1 MSNLLELYIKL
12 VGLVLFGLILGRKL
26 PAIVPTYISQFIF
39 WVGAP
44 VSIITFVQRVQL
56 SNSVWIAPVIAYIA
70 TFAGA
75 ILAWLA
81 IQGRAYWRNT
91 TTKLSTRGSLI
102 LVAMVGNTGFLGY
115 PITLSVAD
123 NNYFAW
129 ALFYDLLGTLFAAYG
144 IGIVVGNCF
153 STRHSNNISQ
163 KNSAQNSNVRKN
175 NYFQN
180 YFQRYFPSLQII
192 KIIIINPALW
202 GFGIGLVLRHY
213 FIPQP
218 IYQGLEIFAWSSL
231 ALSLIL
237 IGMRLSKL
245 SSWHSLP
252 LASLGL
258 TIKMLLVPLVLGT
271 TLKAFGLEKAAV
283 EIIVLQMAMPPAFA
297 TLVIAEIF
305 DLDRDLSVTAIAL
318 GSMVLLITLPIWLW
332 LF

>member
-1 MSNLLELYIKL
+1 MTNLLELYTKL
-12 VGLVLFGLILGRKL
+12 VGLVLFGLILGRTL
-26 PAIVPTYISQFIF
+26 PAVVPARISQFIF

-56 SNSVWIAPVIAYIA
+56 SNSIWIAPVIAYTA
-70 TFAGA
+70 TFLGA
-75 ILAWLA
+75 ILAWLVTKG
-81 IQGRAYWRNT
+81 QTYWQNNT
-91 TTKLSTRGSLI
+91 QNNTIKPGTQGSLI

-144 IGIVVGNCF
+144 IGVIVANGF
-153 STRHSNNISQ
+153 SPKNSKTSSQ
-163 KNSAQNSNVRKN
+163 KGAEIVENTPTKD
-175 NYFQN
+175 YF
-180 YFQRYFPSLQII
+180 QII

-202 GFGIGLVLRHY
+202 GFGFGLILRQY
-213 FIPQP
+213 SIPQT
-218 IYQGLEIFAWSSL
+218 IFQGLEIFAWSSL
-231 ALSLIL
+231 ALSLTL

-245 SSWHSLP
+245 NSWHSLP
-252 LASLGL
+252 LASIGL
-258 TIKMLLVPLVLGT
+258 IIKMLLVPLILGT
-271 TLKAFGLEKAAV
+271 ILKSFGLERAII

-297 TLVIAEIF
+297 TLVITEIF

-318 GSMVLLITLPIWLW
+318 GSMVLLVTLPIWLW